1 MINVKKG
8 EVKTDKRNWPITIML
23 MLTSILILIPIYM
36 AVMIAF
42 KQPSEMSNDIAGA
55 FKFPSKFSFS
65 NFIEAIQVTDF
76 FHTAGN
82 SLVITIFSVIAVVL
96 ISSMVSFAIARNMER
111 KKIYKFFYLYFVS
124 AMFVPFSML
133 MLPLVKQMAFL
144 HLDNKIGIIFLYVI
158 FNTPI
163 NTLLYVG
170 YLKNVPVSLEEAAYV
185 DGANTWTL
193 FWKIIFPM
201 MKPMHATVAVLTAL
215 AAWNDV
221 LLPLVLLSGGD
232 GKDITLPLAQMMFQS
247 QFGTNYNL
255 AFASYILALLPML
268 IFYLVEQKQVI
279 NGVMN
284 GAVKG

>member
-1 MINVKKG
+1 MINIKKR
-8 EVKTDKRNWPITIML
+8 EVKTAKRNWPVTIML
-23 MLTSILILIPIYM
+23 MLTSILILIPLYM
-36 AVMIAF
+36 AIMIAF

-65 NFIEAIQVTDF
+65 NFIEAIKVTNF

-82 SLVITIFSVIAVVL
+82 SLIITICSVIAVVF

-111 KKIYKFFYLYFVS
+111 KKVYKFFYLYFVS

-133 MLPLVKQMAFL
+133 MLPLVKEMAFL
-144 HLDNKIGIIFLYVI
+144 HLDNKVGIIFLYVI

-201 MKPMHATVAVLTAL
+201 MKPMHATVAILTAL

-268 IFYLVEQKQVI
+268 IFYLVAQKQVI